1 MRSNNDVKT
10 IHQIL
15 NESLK
20 KTFPELDSFVKNI
33 DKFNGYLVKMKNYYP
48 DIDRPSM
55 EIENLKRRL
64 KSKWDEI
71 SRDENINNDE
81 YVLLK
86 DDYED
91 FIRFLEKIEEG
102 LTFLDT
108 VTLKDGAEKGLT
120 TYIKLIKK
128 TEAKYNVLD
137 SRFKT

>member
-33 DKFNGYLVKMKNYYP
+33 DKFNSYLVKMKNYYP

-91 FIRFLEKIEEG
+91 FIGFLEKIEEG

-108 VTLKDGAEKGLT
+108 VTLKDGAERGLT

-128 TEAKYNVLD
+128 IEAKYNALD
-137 SRFKT
+137 SRFKS

>member
-15 NESLK
+15 NENLK

-33 DKFNGYLVKMKNYYP
+33 EKFNGYLVKMKNYYP

-91 FIRFLEKIEEG
+91 FIGFLEKIEEG

-128 TEAKYNVLD
+128 IEAKYNALD
-137 SRFKT
+137 SRFKS

>member
-33 DKFNGYLVKMKNYYP
+33 DKFNSYLVKMKNYYP

-137 SRFKT
+137 SRFKS

>member
-1 MRSNNDVKT
+1 MRNNNDVKT

-33 DKFNGYLVKMKNYYP
+33 DKFNSYLVKMKNYYP

-137 SRFKT
+137 SRFKS